1 MPESRESREREQIEV
16 LRSTSF
22 TDSHLSKLQTQTTFD
37 INIKKILS
45 IYFHILSKNL
55 KASLI
60 WHCFCGTVPEK
71 IVNTI
76 IVAVSILGKHE
87 AQICKKRRGP
97 MHKTTS
103 WSRFTAQ
110 VLGPCHCSSLFVTGP
125 IMSLVQ
131 LCHLSSSAPLP
142 PGLGSDCEDVLNH
155 EIRCCVRTAP
165 TAQSGSGV
173 SHLTSEFRCLSGVA
187 S

>member
-1 MPESRESREREQIEV
+1 MPRPFKSVSERVGASLRMCSATSGWSLAMPESRESREREQIEV

-131 LCHLSSSAPLP
+131 LCHLCPALLLCHQDSAR
-142 PGLGSDCEDVLNH
+142 
-155 EIRCCVRTAP
+155 IVRM
-165 TAQSGSGV
+165 S
-173 SHLTSEFRCLSGVA
+173 
-187 S
+187 